1 MSKRKF
7 TTDQIIELLKNIN
20 VSKCSEKS
28 ITYSKEFK
36 LRAIKQYEKDGYS
49 SRMIF
54 EEAGFNLRLIGV
66 DTPKA
71 SLLRWRKTY
80 MAKGFVGLSTE
91 ARGRSHN
98 GGRPRTKGLIDA
110 DKIKRL
116 EIENAYL
123 KAENDFLTKLRA
135 AKKR

>member
-1 MSKRKF
+1 MSKRRF
-7 TTDQIIELLKNIN
+7 TADQIIELSKNIN
-20 VSKCSEKS
+20 VSKCSDKS

-36 LRAIKQYEKDGYS
+36 LQAIKQYKENGYS
-49 SRMIF
+49 PRMIF
-54 EEAGFNLRLIGV
+54 EEAGFDLRLIGE
-66 DTPKA
+66 DTPRG

-80 MAKGFVGLSTE
+80 ADKGLVGLTNE

-98 GGRPRTKGLIDA
+98 GGRPKTKGLTDA
-110 DKIKRL
+110 DRIKRL

-123 KAENDFLTKLRA
+123 KAENDFLVKLRA

>member
-1 MSKRKF
+1 MSKRRF
-7 TTDQIIELLKNIN
+7 TADQIIKLLKNKNIA
-20 VSKCSEKS
+20 KCSDKS

-36 LRAIKQYEKDGYS
+36 LLAIKQYEEDGYS

-54 EEAGFNLRLIGV
+54 EEAGFNLRLIGG
-66 DTPKA
+66 DIPRA

-80 MAKGFVGLSTE
+80 MTKGFVGLSTE

-98 GGRPRTKGLIDA
+98 GGRPRTKGLTDA
-110 DKIKRL
+110 DRIKRL

-123 KAENDFLTKLRA
+123 KEENSFLAKLRA